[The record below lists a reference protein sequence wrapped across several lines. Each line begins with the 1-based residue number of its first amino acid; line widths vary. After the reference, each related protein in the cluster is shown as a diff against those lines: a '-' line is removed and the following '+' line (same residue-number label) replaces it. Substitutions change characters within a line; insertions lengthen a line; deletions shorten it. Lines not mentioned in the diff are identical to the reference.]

1 MGSFFPRQ
9 ALYSLTPQMEGIVSA
24 FDVSELDSL
33 GLRSGPGSEAGVEG
47 KDGGLDTIS
56 AAELGEN
63 PADVGFGR

>member
-1 MGSFFPRQ
+1 
-9 ALYSLTPQMEGIVSA
+9 MEGIVSA
-24 FDVSELDSL
+24 FDVSKLDSL
-33 GLRSGPGSEAGVEG
+33 GVRSGPGSEAGVEG